1 MENSD
6 TSFSLKK
13 ATALL
18 QSFSGLM
25 KNGCVSL
32 DVYKQ
37 RRSSCEGCDQ
47 NQVRPKDG
55 KRFCGS
61 CGCGSRDLAALY
73 DPSVE
78 LDKDTSPR
86 LWMPTSNCPKG
97 LHSDSEGTKN
107 FSPVGG
113 RMKQLIAFTRT
124 ALYEVAGNAKEEEKL
139 EAANIT
145 SKMIGDVAES
155 EEEIDALTKELDAEV
170 EEVSKKEEV

>member
-1 MENSD
+1 MEIPDN
-6 TSFSLKK
+6 TFSLKK

-32 DVYKQ
+32 EDYKQ
-37 RRSSCEGCDQ
+37 RRAACEGCDQ

-73 DPSVE
+73 DPNVE
-78 LDKDTSPR
+78 LGKDTSPR
-86 LWMPTSNCPKG
+86 LWMPTANCPKG
-97 LHSDSEGTKN
+97 LHSDAIGTKD
-107 FSPVGG
+107 FTPVGG
-113 RMKQLIAFTRT
+113 RMKQLVNFTRT
-124 ALYEVAGNAKEEEKL
+124 ALYEIAGNAKEEDKL

-145 SKMIGDVAES
+145 SQMVGDVAES
-155 EEEIDALTKELDAEV
+155 EEEIEALTNELDTE
-170 EEVSKKEEV
+170 KKEV